1 MQRSTLVSL
10 VLQKIKL
17 DLFILL
23 QMKLKNVVT
32 TKQEKLL
39 LEKVTWFGEGNAS
52 SVKIGSSGV
61 YSECTSYDYGILL
74 FRKQPLKNVSRKIPA
89 YRPLWKVK
97 RRRYETFTS
106 INIISRD
113 ADEVEVYIYI
123 KLFTYSNKLLR
134 EFLRKDEEGNA
145 NNAPK
150 SMDSESKAT
159 PCSSLFWLASSS
171 PSLA

>member
-17 DLFILL
+17 DPFILL

-39 LEKVTWFGEGNAS
+39 LEKVTYFGEGNAS

-89 YRPLWKVK
+89 YRPL
-97 RRRYETFTS
+97 
-106 INIISRD
+106 
-113 ADEVEVYIYI
+113 
-123 KLFTYSNKLLR
+123 
-134 EFLRKDEEGNA
+134 
-145 NNAPK
+145 
-150 SMDSESKAT
+150 
-159 PCSSLFWLASSS
+159 
-171 PSLA
+171 